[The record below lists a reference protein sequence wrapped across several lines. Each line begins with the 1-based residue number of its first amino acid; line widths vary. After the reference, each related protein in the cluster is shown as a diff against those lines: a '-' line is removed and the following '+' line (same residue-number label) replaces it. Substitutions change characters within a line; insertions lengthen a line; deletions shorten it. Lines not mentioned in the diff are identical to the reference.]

1 MKTRYILTLT
11 LLATTLTLGAAVPRE
26 LNATVKQQSNSIS
39 SQIAT
44 TLYNRGIEM
53 DKAQELTHNIIDVN
67 EELFSFMVQNY
78 SNETGATL
86 DEIYYELGKL
96 ALSKKSVDF
105 SSYAFLVKLSQK
117 IKKEHLTTTELQL
130 IDTISTKNKI
140 IYKAFV

>member
-1 MKTRYILTLT
+1 MTTRNILTLT

-53 DKAQELTHNIIDVN
+53 DKAQKLTHNIINVN
-67 EELFSFMVQNY
+67 EELFSFMIQNY

-86 DEIYYELGKL
+86 DEIYHELGKL

-105 SSYAFLVKLSQK
+105 SSYAFLVKLSHK